1 MEITHDIGSDFV
13 WEWSE
18 STLVGKLEFGASPG
32 NRTLAVAA
40 FEQIYE
46 KCKVKNGVHPCMDLV
61 CLKKYITDGFFQ
73 CFPDVLKNKEG
84 ETRCKTNSIATMQA
98 MHCLHEMC

>member
-18 STLVGKLEFGASPG
+18 STIVGKLEFGASPG

-46 KCKVKNGVHPCMDLV
+46 KCKVKNGVQPCMDSL
-61 CLKKYITDGFFQ
+61 F
-73 CFPDVLKNKEG
+73 KEIYY
-84 ETRCKTNSIATMQA
+84 RWFLSMFS
-98 MHCLHEMC
+98 